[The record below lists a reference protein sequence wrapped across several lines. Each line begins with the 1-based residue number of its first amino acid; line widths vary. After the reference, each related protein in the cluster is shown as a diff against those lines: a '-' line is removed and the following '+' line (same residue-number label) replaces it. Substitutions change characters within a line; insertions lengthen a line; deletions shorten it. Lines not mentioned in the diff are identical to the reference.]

1 MTDSTNQNSTTGQT
15 STSVSSSFVTGDTS
29 FVSSTPVSSASGS
42 VGAQANPAS
51 PSNPVTPVSVP
62 AQASALKPAT
72 AAPVA
77 TAGGASATGVQT
89 GQNQE
94 FDIPEVVK
102 EKYPDLMALILET
115 KSMDKKERQYW
126 FHILPVMNENQVT
139 KLRTILE
146 NEKKKLAAI
155 DTKYANKM
163 PAPGAAK
170 APVVPIADGEIK
182 NKMETIRASE
192 SEHEKSEA
200 QKEEE
205 LLKQLENL

>member
-1 MTDSTNQNSTTGQT
+1 MTDSTNQN

-29 FVSSTPVSSASGS
+29 FVSSTPVSSAGGAGAGSSGTQ
-42 VGAQANPAS
+42 V
-51 PSNPVTPVSVP
+51 NPVTPV
-62 AQASALKPAT
+62 AS
-72 AAPVA
+72 
-77 TAGGASATGVQT
+77 AGGASGTGGGQAV
-89 GQNQE
+89 QNQE

-155 DTKYANKM
+155 DTKYAGKM

-170 APVVPIADGEIK
+170 APVVPMTDGEIK
-182 NKMETIRASE
+182 AKMNTIKASE
-192 SEHEKSEA
+192 SEHEKSET

-205 LLKQLENL
+205 LLKQLENM